1 MGELNRFWELA
12 VLVPLAALLV
22 LAAAQTVP
30 AASTSPC
37 STPEHQQQRD
47 AC

>member
-12 VLVPLAALLV
+12 VLVALAALLV

-37 STPEHQQQRD
+37 STPERQQQRD